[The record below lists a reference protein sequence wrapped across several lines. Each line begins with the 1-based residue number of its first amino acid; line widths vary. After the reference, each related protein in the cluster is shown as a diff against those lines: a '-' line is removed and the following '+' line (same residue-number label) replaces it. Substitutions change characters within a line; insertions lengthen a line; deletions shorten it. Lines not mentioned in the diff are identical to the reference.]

1 MTSDLTRIAA
11 DLEQA
16 AATADARVAPTV
28 KKGATDIAYLARDS
42 VRDGG
47 QHDADAREFAARN
60 LGYDTPRPNQTVIEI
75 GYNRQIT
82 PGLPLSLEYGSAT
95 AAPGDHLGQ
104 ALRRELPDF
113 SRIVAIIGAQLW
125 R

>member
-11 DLEQA
+11 ALDKA
-16 AATADARVAPTV
+16 AATIDARVAPTV
-28 KKGATDIAYLARDS
+28 KKGATDIAETARES
-42 VRDGG
+42 VLDGD
-47 QHDADAREFAARN
+47 QYDASAREFAYRN
-60 LGYDTPRPNQTVIEI
+60 LGFDPPAKTALAIEV
-75 GYNRQIT
+75 GYSRNMQRELAE
-82 PGLPLSLEYGSAT
+82 GLEFGGAN

-113 SRIVAIIGAQLW
+113 GRILTIIGARLW